1 MCGFIAGKGI
11 RSDLSEAIESMN
23 YRGLPG
29 FKGYWKSGTYQFAHY
44 SLPFT
49 NLDPKVAIQP
59 VMSINVI
66 PCLFVGEIFNW
77 KDITK
82 ESYKAESD
90 AQFIAEYYLDHG
102 LQGFHKFDGFWSFVT
117 LKEHDLFGVT
127 DFLGIKPIYYRT
139 DMEVLA
145 SEIDVLADLADVTV
159 NELFMSN
166 TAKWGYDP
174 TGGTPW
180 NEIKQ
185 VPPGHYY
192 FRGEVH
198 QYWDWDKIQTTSL
211 YEDLKESV
219 ELRLGGEREVSVL
232 LSGGLDSSIIYRLIE
247 KCGYDVKAIH
257 VENHEKDYASL
268 LSDNL
273 IEVSLDEVSDRES
286 IMIHQSPVDLGS
298 VKPQIA
304 MARKLKELGFHAV
317 MTGDGADELFGG
329 YRRAKEYDSQY
340 SDVFC
345 ELPFYHLPKLD
356 RTMMDSTIELRAP
369 FLSPKVIRHAL
380 NLPYENRNGEKKEL
394 KKVFGHLVPAPIRNR
409 DKLPLKTD
417 AIREDPIQQR
427 MKNIQLWEEI
437 YLDHD
442 E

>member
-1 MCGFIAGKGI
+1 MCGFIAGK
-11 RSDLSEAIESMN
+11 DLPINISKTIESMN
-23 YRGLPG
+23 YRGLDG
-29 FKGYWKSGTYQFAHY
+29 YKGYKRMGSYQFAHC

-59 VMSINVI
+59 II
-66 PCLFVGEIFNW
+66 PSNDIPALFVGEIFNW
-77 KDITK
+77 RELTK
-82 ESYKAESD
+82 ESYNAESD
-90 AQFIAEYYLDHG
+90 GKFVAEWYLDHG
-102 LQGFHKFDGFWSFVT
+102 LNGFHKFDGFWSFVT
-117 LKEHDLFGVT
+117 LKDHDLIGVT

-145 SEIDVLADLADVTV
+145 SEIDVLVDLGDTTV

-198 QYWDWDKIQTTSL
+198 QYWNWDKIQTNSL
-211 YEDLKESV
+211 YDDLRESV
-219 ELRLGGEREVSVL
+219 DLRLGGEREVSVL
-232 LSGGLDSSIIYRLIE
+232 LSGGLDSSIIYQLIKE
-247 KCGYDVKAIH
+247 LGYDVKAIH
-257 VENHEKDYASL
+257 VENHEKDFASL
-268 LSDNL
+268 LSDDL
-273 IEVSLDEVSDRES
+273 IEVSLEDVSDLES
-286 IMIHQSPVDLGS
+286 VYIHQSPVDLGS

-304 MARKLKELGFHAV
+304 MARKLRELGFYAV

-356 RTMMDSTIELRAP
+356 RTMMRSTVELRAP

-380 NLPYENRNGEKKEL
+380 DLPYEERNGEKKEL
-394 KKVFGHLVPAPIRNR
+394 KKVFGHLLPEPILNR
-409 DKLPLKTD
+409 EKLPLKTD
-417 AIREDPIQQR
+417 AIREEPIQQR
-427 MKNIQLWEEI
+427 MNNIKLWENI
-437 YLDHD
+437 YLD
-442 E
+442 